1 MPPAPVDRR
10 AVVAGAIVLLG
21 FALVAASLVGLV
33 LLGRDDAAGFE
44 VAARPAPPLELTDQD
59 GHPFTLASLAGR
71 PVLVFFG
78 YTHCPDVCPE
88 SIGLIGQALAAS
100 PAGARAVF
108 VSIDPERD
116 DVAAMKAY
124 LRYLPAAFT
133 GLTGAPDEV
142 RRNADAWSV
151 RYAKEEA
158 EPGSGAYGMSH
169 TSDIF
174 LVDGAG
180 RLRAS
185 FPYGTPVEPIEAW
198 LTRLM
203 TVQPA
208 PSDVGLPSPAPSS
221 APGRRR
227 PRRPRPRSRRRP
239 RRCRW
244 GICAP
249 RSCRPAMDPGRAG
262 TAPSSCRSPTRWACR
277 STDRRRSPS
286 GWSGRD
292 GLPVGSDVAA
302 VAVRPAGELQVA
314 YVATVDI
321 PGRGSRRLDDRRDLV
336 RAGDGRRRSTRAA
349 RRRSVARCSASY
361 TPTLADAGGNL
372 LAISTQP
379 QSDARLYQ
387 SSTADARAA
396 GRPYVI
402 VIDWPGSRCRRRAAA
417 RSRWSAT
424 SSTAGPA

>member
-21 FALVAASLVGLV
+21 FALVAVSLVGLV
-33 LLGRDDAAGFE
+33 LLGRDDAAAFE

-59 GHPFTLASLAGR
+59 GQPFTLASLAGR

-198 LTRLM
+198 LTRLL
-203 TVQPA
+203 TAQPA
-208 PSDVGLPSPAPSS
+208 PPDAGPPSAAPSS
-221 APGRRR
+221 AAGS
-227 PRRPRPRSRRRP
+227 PRASAAAVAATSVPMSMGDLRATVVSTSVWAGGQSPVILSLADPMGMPLDGS
-239 RRCRW
+239 
-244 GICAP
+244 AP
-249 RSCRPAMDPGRAG
+249 VSVQVVGA
-262 TAPSSCRSPTRWACR
+262 
-277 STDRRRSPS
+277 
-286 GWSGRD
+286 D
-292 GLPVGSDVAA
+292 GVPVGSDVAA
-302 VAVRPAGELQVA
+302 VAVRPAGESQVSVRRHGRHPQPRV
-314 YVATVDI
+314 VAA
-321 PGRGSRRLDDRRDLV
+321 RRDRRGLD
-336 RAGDGRRRSTRAA
+336 RAGDGRRARPGRLGAARWPGAGRRHADA
-349 RRRSVARCSASY
+349 RRRRRQ
-361 TPTLADAGGNL
+361 PAGDL
-372 LAISTQP
+372 DP
-379 QSDARLYQ
+379 
-387 SSTADARAA
+387 AA
-396 GRPYVI
+396 VGRPALPV
-402 VIDWPGSRCRRRAAA
+402 VDGRRPRRGPSLRDRDRLGPVQGVAGV
-417 RSRWSAT
+417 RPRDLDGRAT
-424 SSTAGPA
+424 SSTAGPT

>member
-10 AVVAGAIVLLG
+10 AVVAGAIVLIG
-21 FALVAASLVGLV
+21 FALVAVSLVGLV
-33 LLGRDDAAGFE
+33 LLGRNDTAGFE

-59 GHPFTLASLAGR
+59 GQPFTLASLAGR

-108 VSIDPERD
+108 VSIDPDRD

-185 FPYGTPVEPIEAW
+185 FPYGTPVESIEAW

-203 TVQPA
+203 TGQPA
-208 PSDVGLPSPAPSS
+208 PSDAAPAVGRAVV
-221 APGRRR
+221 GRRVAAGLGGR
-227 PRRPRPRSRRRP
+227 GRGDVRADADGGPPRHGRVDQRLGGRAEPGHPVARRP
-239 RRCRW
+239 
-244 GICAP
+244 
-249 RSCRPAMDPGRAG
+249 
-262 TAPSSCRSPTRWACR
+262 
-277 STDRRRSPS
+277 
-286 GWSGRD
+286 D
-292 GLPVGSDVAA
+292 GHAA
-302 VAVRPAGELQVA
+302 
-314 YVATVDI
+314 
-321 PGRGSRRLDDRRDLV
+321 
-336 RAGDGRRRSTRAA
+336 
-349 RRRSVARCSASY
+349 
-361 TPTLADAGGNL
+361 
-372 LAISTQP
+372 
-379 QSDARLYQ
+379 
-387 SSTADARAA
+387 
-396 GRPYVI
+396 
-402 VIDWPGSRCRRRAAA
+402 
-417 RSRWSAT
+417 
-424 SSTAGPA
+424 